1 LVEQEVLV
9 EFALL
14 EVLQVLKLL
23 ARREFLELLE
33 SQPRLLREIS
43 LQPLFSVPLS

>member
-1 LVEQEVLV
+1 LVEQEELV

-23 ARREFLELLE
+23 ARREFLEFLE
-33 SQPRLLREIS
+33 FQPRILREIS

>member
-1 LVEQEVLV
+1 LVEQEELV

-23 ARREFLELLE
+23 ARREFLELPEFQL
-33 SQPRLLREIS
+33 RLLREIS
-43 LQPLFSVPLS
+43 LQPLFSVLLS